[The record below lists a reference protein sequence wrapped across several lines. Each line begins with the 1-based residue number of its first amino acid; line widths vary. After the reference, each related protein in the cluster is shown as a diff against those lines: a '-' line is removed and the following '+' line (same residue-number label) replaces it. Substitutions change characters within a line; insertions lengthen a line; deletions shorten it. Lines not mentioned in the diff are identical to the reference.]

1 MKCDCQPNRDVVSS
15 PATGSSELW
24 VAKEIEINMDFF
36 DRNKEIEY
44 LRSERN
50 LSRKIARMTV
60 VTGRR
65 RVGKTQLIQRAMGD
79 EPYLYFLVTRRA
91 ETDQC
96 ADFIEKAKAALPIA
110 LYGNGIRFGTLFK
123 ALMEESCRRPFTL
136 VIDELQEFW
145 KVDEGIFGDIQEQ
158 WDRYHAQSKANLVVC
173 GSVNTMMNRIF
184 FDDGQP
190 LYGRSTSRLHV
201 DPFALPVLMDILSS
215 YNKNW
220 TPDDLLALWTFTGG
234 VARYV
239 EELMDRGFV
248 TKDAMID
255 GILGEHSYFFDEG
268 RSVLVQEFGKEYGTY
283 FSILSAIARGVTTR
297 NEIEQIVGAS
307 VGGYLTRLE
316 ADYGLVARRQP
327 LFESSSSK
335 SSRYRITDNFFA
347 FWFRFV
353 FKNAD
358 LIELKRFDLLRD
370 ILRRDY
376 ETFSGIALEG
386 YFRQKFVEERQYT
399 KIGGWWD
406 RRGGNEIDL
415 VCDDSVGGRLDFYE
429 VKRDVSRIDLRRLQE
444 KSVAFF
450 QKNPDLRGRTASFH
464 GLSLCDMCGDHSK

>member
-1 MKCDCQPNRDVVSS
+1 MVLFS
-15 PATGSSELW
+15 ATGSSELW
-24 VAKEIEINMDFF
+24 VANESVVIMDFF
-36 DRNKEIEY
+36 DRKSEIEY
-44 LRSERN
+44 LRSERD
-50 LSRKIARMTV
+50 LSKKVARMTV

-65 RVGKTQLIQRAMGD
+65 RVGKTQLIQHAMGD

-96 ADFIEKAKAALPIA
+96 TDFMEKAREVLPIS
-110 LYGNGIRFGTLFK
+110 LYGAGIRFGILFK

-136 VIDELQEFW
+136 VIDEFQEFW
-145 KVDEGIFGDIQEQ
+145 KVDEGIFGDIQAQ
-158 WDRYHAQSKANLVVC
+158 WDRYHAQSKINLVTC

-190 LYGRSTSRLHV
+190 LYGRSTSRLHL
-201 DPFALPVLMDILSS
+201 DPFALPVIRDILAS

-248 TKDAMID
+248 TKDTMID

-268 RSVLVQEFGKEYGTY
+268 KSVLVQEFGKEYGTY

-297 NEIEQIVGAS
+297 NEIEQIVGTS
-307 VGGYLTRLE
+307 IGGYLTRLE
-316 ADYGLVARRQP
+316 TDYGLIARRQP
-327 LFESSSSK
+327 LFESTSSK
-335 SSRYRITDNFFA
+335 SSRYRVTDNFFS

-386 YFRQKFVEERQYT
+386 YFRQKFVEERRYT

-406 RRGGNEIDL
+406 RRGENEIDL
-415 VCDDSVGGRLDFYE
+415 VCDDSAGGRLDFYE
-429 VKRDVSRIDLRRLQE
+429 VKRDESRIDLKRLRE

-450 QKNPDLRGRTASFH
+450 QKNPSLKDKKVSFL
-464 GLSLCDMCGDHSK
+464 GLSMRDMQ

>member
-1 MKCDCQPNRDVVSS
+1 MN
-15 PATGSSELW
+15 
-24 VAKEIEINMDFF
+24 
-36 DRNKEIEY
+36 
-44 LRSERN
+44 
-50 LSRKIARMTV
+50 
-60 VTGRR
+60 
-65 RVGKTQLIQRAMGD
+65 
-79 EPYLYFLVTRRA
+79 LVT
-91 ETDQC
+91 
-96 ADFIEKAKAALPIA
+96 
-110 LYGNGIRFGTLFK
+110 
-123 ALMEESCRRPFTL
+123 
-136 VIDELQEFW
+136 
-145 KVDEGIFGDIQEQ
+145 
-158 WDRYHAQSKANLVVC
+158 C

-201 DPFALPVLMDILSS
+201 DPFALPVLMEILSS
-215 YNKNW
+215 YNKSW

-268 RSVLVQEFGKEYGTY
+268 KSVLVQEFGKEYGTY

-297 NEIEQIVGAS
+297 NEIEQIVGTS

-386 YFRQKFVEERQYT
+386 YFRQKFVEERRYT

-406 RRGGNEIDL
+406 RRGENEIDL
-415 VCDDSVGGRLDFYE
+415 VCDDSAGGRLDFYE
-429 VKRDVSRIDLRRLQE
+429 VKRDTSRIDLKRLQE

-450 QKNPDLRGRTASFH
+450 QKNPDMKDRTVSFG
-464 GLSLCDMCGDHSK
+464 GLSLRDMGE

>member
-1 MKCDCQPNRDVVSS
+1 MVSFT
-15 PATGSSELW
+15 ATDSSELW
-24 VAKEIEINMDFF
+24 VAEESVVNMDFF
-36 DRNKEIEY
+36 DRKSEIEY
-44 LRSERN
+44 LRKERD
-50 LSRKIARMTV
+50 LSKRVARMTV

-65 RVGKTQLIQRAMGD
+65 RVGKTQLIQHAMND

-91 ETDQC
+91 EADQC
-96 ADFIEKAKAALPIA
+96 ADFIEKTKEVLPIS

-158 WDRYHAQSKANLVVC
+158 WDRFHAKSKINLVMC

-201 DPFALPVLMDILSS
+201 DPFALPVLREILLS

-248 TKDAMID
+248 IRDAMID

-268 RSVLVQEFGKEYGTY
+268 KSVLVQEFGKEYGTY

-297 NEIEQIVGAS
+297 NEIEQIVGTS

-316 ADYGLVARRQP
+316 TDYGLVARRQP
-327 LFESSSSK
+327 LFEGSTSK
-335 SSRYRITDNFFA
+335 LSRYRITDNFFA

-386 YFRQKFVEERQYT
+386 YFRQKFAEERRYT

-406 RRGGNEIDL
+406 RRGENEIDL

-429 VKRDVSRIDLRRLQE
+429 VKRDETRIDLKRLQE
-444 KSVAFF
+444 KSDAFF
-450 QKNPDLRGRTASFH
+450 QKNPDLKSREVSFL
-464 GLSLCDMCGDHSK
+464 GLSMRDM

>member
-1 MKCDCQPNRDVVSS
+1 MVSFT
-15 PATGSSELW
+15 ATDSSELW
-24 VAKEIEINMDFF
+24 VAEESVVNMDFF
-36 DRNKEIEY
+36 DRKSEIEY
-44 LRSERN
+44 LRKERD
-50 LSRKIARMTV
+50 LSKRVARMTV

-65 RVGKTQLIQRAMGD
+65 RVGKTQLIQHAMND

-91 ETDQC
+91 EADQC
-96 ADFIEKAKAALPIA
+96 ADFIEKTKEVLPIS

-158 WDRYHAQSKANLVVC
+158 WDRYHTKSKINLVMC

-201 DPFALPVLMDILSS
+201 DPFALPVLREILSS

-248 TKDAMID
+248 IRDAMID

-268 RSVLVQEFGKEYGTY
+268 KSVLVQEFGKEYGTY

-297 NEIEQIVGAS
+297 NEIEQIVGTS

-316 ADYGLVARRQP
+316 TDYGLVARRQP
-327 LFESSSSK
+327 LFEGSTSK
-335 SSRYRITDNFFA
+335 LSRYRITDNFFA

-386 YFRQKFVEERQYT
+386 YFRQKFAEERRYT

-406 RRGGNEIDL
+406 RRGENEIDL

-429 VKRDVSRIDLRRLQE
+429 VKRDETRIDLKRLQE
-444 KSVAFF
+444 KSDAFF
-450 QKNPDLRGRTASFH
+450 QKNPDLKSREVSFL
-464 GLSLCDMCGDHSK
+464 GLSMRDM

>member
-1 MKCDCQPNRDVVSS
+1 
-15 PATGSSELW
+15 
-24 VAKEIEINMDFF
+24 
-36 DRNKEIEY
+36 
-44 LRSERN
+44 
-50 LSRKIARMTV
+50 MTV

-65 RVGKTQLIQRAMGD
+65 RVGKTQLIQHAMGD

-96 ADFIEKAKAALPIA
+96 TDFMEKAKEVLPIS
-110 LYGNGIRFGTLFK
+110 LYGTGIRFGTLFK

-158 WDRYHAQSKANLVVC
+158 WDRYHAQSKINLVTC

-190 LYGRSTSRLHV
+190 LYGRSTSRLHL
-201 DPFALPVLMDILSS
+201 DPFALPVIRDILAS

-248 TKDAMID
+248 TKDTMID

-268 RSVLVQEFGKEYGTY
+268 KSVLVQEFGKEYGTY

-297 NEIEQIVGAS
+297 NEIEQIVGTS
-307 VGGYLTRLE
+307 IGGYLTRLE
-316 ADYGLVARRQP
+316 TDYGLIARRQP
-327 LFESSSSK
+327 LFESTSSK
-335 SSRYRITDNFFA
+335 SSRYRVTDNFFS

-376 ETFSGIALEG
+376 ETFSGVALEG
-386 YFRQKFVEERQYT
+386 YFRQKFVEERRYT

-406 RRGGNEIDL
+406 RRGENEIDL
-415 VCDDSVGGRLDFYE
+415 VCDDSVGDRLDFYE
-429 VKRDVSRIDLRRLQE
+429 VKRDESRIDLKRLQE

-450 QKNPDLRGRTASFH
+450 QKNPSMKDKKVSFL
-464 GLSLCDMCGDHSK
+464 GLSMRDMQG

>member
-1 MKCDCQPNRDVVSS
+1 MVLLS
-15 PATGSSELW
+15 ATDSSELW
-24 VAKEIEINMDFF
+24 VAKESGIKMDFF
-36 DRNKEIEY
+36 DRKCEIEY
-44 LRSERN
+44 LRKERD
-50 LSRKIARMTV
+50 LSKKVARMTV

-65 RVGKTQLIQRAMGD
+65 RVGKTQLIQHAMGD

-91 ETDQC
+91 EADQC
-96 ADFIEKAKAALPIA
+96 ADFIEKAKAVLSIS

-158 WDRYHAQSKANLVVC
+158 WDRYHAQSKINLVTC

-201 DPFALPVLMDILSS
+201 DPFAVPVLMEILSS
-215 YNKNW
+215 YNKSW
-220 TPDDLLALWTFTGG
+220 TADDLLALWTFTGG

-268 RSVLVQEFGKEYGTY
+268 KSVLVQEFGKEYGTY

-297 NEIEQIVGAS
+297 NEIEQIVGTS

-316 ADYGLVARRQP
+316 TDYGLVARRQP

-386 YFRQKFVEERQYT
+386 YFRQKFVEERRYT

-406 RRGGNEIDL
+406 RRGENEIDL
-415 VCDDSVGGRLDFYE
+415 VCDDSADGRLDFYE
-429 VKRDVSRIDLRRLQE
+429 VKRDASRIDLKRLQE

-450 QKNPDLRGRTASFH
+450 QKNPDMKDRTVSFN
-464 GLSLCDMCGDHSK
+464 GLSLCDMCE

>member
-1 MKCDCQPNRDVVSS
+1 MVLFS
-15 PATGSSELW
+15 ATDSSELW
-24 VAKEIEINMDFF
+24 VAKESGIKMDFF
-36 DRNKEIEY
+36 DRKCEIEY
-44 LRSERN
+44 LRKERD
-50 LSRKIARMTV
+50 LSKKVARMTV

-65 RVGKTQLIQRAMGD
+65 RVGKTQLIQHAMGD
-79 EPYLYFLVTRRA
+79 EPYLYFLATRRA
-91 ETDQC
+91 EADQC
-96 ADFIEKAKAALPIA
+96 ADFIEKAKAVLPIS
-110 LYGNGIRFGTLFK
+110 LYGNGIRFGILFK

-158 WDRYHAQSKANLVVC
+158 WDRYHAQSKINLVTC

-201 DPFALPVLMDILSS
+201 DPFALPVLKEILSS
-215 YNKNW
+215 YNKSW

-255 GILGEHSYFFDEG
+255 GILSEHSYFFDEG
-268 RSVLVQEFGKEYGTY
+268 KSVLVQEFGKEYGTY

-297 NEIEQIVGAS
+297 NEIEQIVGTS

-316 ADYGLVARRQP
+316 TDYGLVARRQP

-386 YFRQKFVEERQYT
+386 YFRQKFVEERRYT

-406 RRGGNEIDL
+406 RRGENEIDL

-429 VKRDVSRIDLRRLQE
+429 VKRDASRIDLKRLQE

-450 QKNPDLRGRTASFH
+450 QKNPDMKDRTVSFN
-464 GLSLCDMCGDHSK
+464 GLSLCDMCE